1 MIKAVMFD
9 LDGTILDSID
19 AWWQAFNDGA
29 AIFRLEPVQ
38 KERLLQLMNSGARL
52 AEILI
57 GIYPELGPDV
67 ASPRI
72 TEIIEEM
79 RKQYPTN
86 SGRRVDLIDGALE
99 LLNLLKRRG
108 LKIGVVTSRSLVA
121 EKQRHELA
129 LLEVDH
135 FFDCVVTAF
144 DSKRKPA
151 PDTVLT
157 CLMNMGIQPE
167 ECIII
172 GDSLAD
178 IHAGKAAGVR
188 TVAVTTG
195 VSDLAT
201 LTAEAPDFIFDNLV
215 SLMDNIE
222 LVLDGNK

>member
-29 AIFRLEPVQ
+29 APFHLEPVP
-38 KERLLQLMNSGARL
+38 KERLLEFMNSGNKL

-57 GIYPELGPDV
+57 GIYPELGTDTS
-67 ASPRI
+67 SPRI
-72 TEIIEEM
+72 AEIIEEM
-79 RKQYPTN
+79 RKKYPTN
-86 SGRRVDLIDGALE
+86 TGGQVDLIDGTLE
-99 LLNLLKRRG
+99 LLHVLKQRG
-108 LKIGVVTSRSLVA
+108 IKIGVVTSRSMMA
-121 EKQRHELA
+121 EKQWHELA
-129 LLEVDH
+129 RLEVDH

-151 PDTVLT
+151 PDTVLE
-157 CLMNMGIQPE
+157 CLGKLNVPPE
-167 ECIII
+167 ECVII

-178 IHAGKAAGVR
+178 IIAGKAAGVK

-195 VSDLAT
+195 VSDLAS
-201 LTAEAPDFIFDNLV
+201 LTAESPDFIFDSLV
-215 SLMDNIE
+215 SLMDKLD